1 LKKCNSINNRWLLNR
16 LDFASHKST
25 HLRTHA
31 FLFGFGVEDWTQGL
45 RVPGEL
51 CTTELHPLF
60 APLSL
65 KRCILLT
72 WTHPKDEWITQKRAY
87 GCSPECW
94 EEGVAQSVTSKLV
107 HFMPRSSTGELGTW
121 LSILSVTR
129 KPY

>member
-72 WTHPKDEWITQKRAY
+72 WTHPKDEW
-87 GCSPECW
+87 SPKKELT
-94 EEGVAQSVTSKLV
+94 GALQSAGKKGWPSL
-107 HFMPRSSTGELGTW
+107 
-121 LSILSVTR
+121 
-129 KPY
+129 